1 MNPFFR
7 YFAVIGVALVLGLTI
22 YFVGQIKPDNKGL
35 VMGIGGDP
43 RMRLCESPVN
53 GELAQ
58 PDVLAKL
65 GIGSALVRGPT
76 DKAAYRVSVLRPL
89 GQESLSITVIT
100 PQKGIGKAT
109 VMRWSDGA
117 LTQAKADLDMT
128 VSSSLFLAFE
138 KAQIWQ
144 EPKPTIETLART
156 GDASSVIEVQAPNVS
171 RCVTTRYDDERV
183 KPLLAI
189 FVAKVGPL
197 IAPLDI
203 GALVAPELSFNKAVK
218 PATAPQ
224 GN

>member
-7 YFAVIGVALVLGLTI
+7 YFAIIGVALVMGLTI
-22 YFVGQIKPDNKGL
+22 YLVGQIKPDNKGL

-43 RMRLCESPVN
+43 RMRLCQSPAN

-58 PDVLAKL
+58 PDALAGL

-76 DKAAYRVSVLRPL
+76 DKAAYRVSVLRPA

-100 PQKGIGKAT
+100 PQKGMGKAT
-109 VMRWSDGA
+109 VKRWSSGA

-144 EPKPTIETLART
+144 EPTPTMETLART

-183 KPLLAI
+183 KPLMAK
-189 FVAKVGPL
+189 FVSKVGPL
-197 IAPLDI
+197 VAPLDLA
-203 GALVAPELSFNKAVK
+203 GLVAPELSFNKAVK
-218 PATAPQ
+218 PTTASQ